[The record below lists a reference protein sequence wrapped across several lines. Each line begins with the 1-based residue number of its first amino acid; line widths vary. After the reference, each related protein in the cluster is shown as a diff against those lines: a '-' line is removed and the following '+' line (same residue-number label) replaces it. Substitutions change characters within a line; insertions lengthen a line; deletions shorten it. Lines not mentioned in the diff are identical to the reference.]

1 LQTGK
6 VVAIKK
12 IDVGG
17 SKEVS
22 TWLMLQF
29 CSAAGS
35 PKQQSSELQ
44 QRFSNLQLLLLLRGP
59 QCARTTTFAN
69 VNRTASKPGT
79 YSRQRLPEL
88 LPRAVQHSMPDYAAA
103 VLSHYSQG
111 INVTSLREI
120 KLLREIRSPYVVEL
134 LDVVAHKRKV
144 NMVRSQPP
152 AMAAAAAA
160 AVEVAMLQQC
170 SAATQVVALVCWA
183 AVKSA
188 WSAGRSPA
196 ATLAAAVM
204 QNAAS
209 LRNLCHQHTHAR
221 APHWLSC
228 ACTCTASL
236 RC

>member
-1 LQTGK
+1 
-6 VVAIKK
+6 
-12 IDVGG
+12 
-17 SKEVS
+17 
-22 TWLMLQF
+22 M
-29 CSAAGS
+29 
-35 PKQQSSELQ
+35 
-44 QRFSNLQLLLLLRGP
+44 LLL
-59 QCARTTTFAN
+59 CSRT
-69 VNRTASKPGT
+69 V
-79 YSRQRLPEL
+79 
-88 LPRAVQHSMPDYAAA
+88 
-103 VLSHYSQG
+103 QG

-152 AMAAAAAA
+152 AMAAAAA
-160 AVEVAMLQQC
+160 VVVATLQQC
-170 SAATQVVALVCWA
+170 SVATQVVALVCWA

-209 LRNLCHQHTHAR
+209 LRHLCHQHTHAR

-228 ACTCTASL
+228 ACPCTASL